1 MKHQP
6 TFTEEHQA
14 APHSHVFESKLGEA
28 HTENVEE
35 WYELPSEQTFNEMAV
50 EIPSLNNDANPISL
64 HMGPPP
70 EIQSNQSELGMH
82 SLGDPF
88 LMEHPFS
95 PL

>member
-1 MKHQP
+1 MEHQP
-6 TFTEEHQA
+6 TFAEEHQV
-14 APHSHVFESKLGEA
+14 APQSHVFESTLGEA

-35 WYELPSEQTFNEMAV
+35 WYELPAEQTFNEMAV
-50 EIPSLNNDANPISL
+50 EPQSLNNDANPISF

-88 LMEHPFS
+88 LTEHPLS